1 MKVQDSYGA
10 EFRRAR
16 FEAATRLA
24 RPEFM
29 GLEPAA
35 AAVGISASALK
46 KIELGERRPSFEVLE
61 AMAKAYGVL
70 MGDLLPSSAPRGP
83 QVDAILAPLSLI
95 PPLQREAFI
104 TQMSAM
110 ARMLGSAITT
120 AVESAVMSRIDESGN
135 YGVSSARPSQP
146 LDSNDQAVGVPGL
159 GRAIEPEEGDAEDM
173 TYAQRQRQIPDPK
186 KRTRT

>member
-1 MKVQDSYGA
+1 MKAQDSSGA

-29 GLEPAA
+29 GMEAA
-35 AAVGISASALK
+35 AAAIGISVSALK
-46 KIELGERRPSFEVLE
+46 KYESGERRPSFEMLE
-61 AMAKAYGVL
+61 TMANAYGVL

-83 QVDAILAPLSLI
+83 QVDAILAPLSVL

-120 AVESAVMSRIDESGN
+120 AVDSAVMSRIDESARA
-135 YGVSSARPSQP
+135 GVSSASPSLHHDHQ
-146 LDSNDQAVGVPGL
+146 SGVPGL
-159 GRAIEPEEGDAEDM
+159 SRALEPQEGDGDEE
-173 TYAQRQRQIPDPK
+173 TFNAQRQRSLPSTKTP
-186 KRTRT
+186 RTS